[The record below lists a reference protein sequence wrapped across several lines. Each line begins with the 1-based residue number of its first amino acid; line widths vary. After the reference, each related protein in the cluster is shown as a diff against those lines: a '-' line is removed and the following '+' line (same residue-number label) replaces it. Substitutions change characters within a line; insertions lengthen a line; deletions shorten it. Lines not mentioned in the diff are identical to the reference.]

1 MADEQ
6 HEPEVEGVAAPPGPG
21 GPSAFARF
29 RQGAV
34 RGIGIGAVA
43 LFTAFALANR
53 QAVDFSWLFGATE
66 VTEVAGERV
75 GGGVPLILL
84 LVAAFLLGIV
94 VGTTGTLLR
103 ARARRRAARDR

>member
-6 HEPEVEGVAAPPGPG
+6 HEPGMEGVQAAPGPA
-21 GPSAFARF
+21 GPSAVARF

-34 RGIGIGAVA
+34 RGVGIAAIA

-84 LVAAFLLGIV
+84 LVVAFLLGIV

-103 ARARRRAARDR
+103 ARSRRRAARGR